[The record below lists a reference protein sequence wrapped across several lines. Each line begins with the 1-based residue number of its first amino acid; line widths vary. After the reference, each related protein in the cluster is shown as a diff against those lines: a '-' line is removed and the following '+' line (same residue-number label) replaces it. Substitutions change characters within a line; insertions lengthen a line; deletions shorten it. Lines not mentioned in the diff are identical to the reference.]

1 MVGGLAFT
9 KRFAFWKNFRKRV
22 SAAKCFFG
30 KYPTL
35 ITILITT
42 SLACVP
48 FPSMAQIENPGDFN
62 TVSLYLENDAFA
74 GTDQN
79 YTSGFRL
86 AWISRDLRD
95 YRENFIGK
103 LSYPV
108 IKLLPFFNA
117 PGFQRAIY
125 LALGQNIYTP
135 VDTKQSDLIEDDR
148 PYAGYSYFAVGIQ
161 SKDSY
166 RMHTLEFSLG
176 IIGPSA
182 FAEETQERFH
192 DLLGQ
197 NPPQGWDNQL
207 EDEPTLEVNYLRKTK
222 IWQAGI
228 GRHLGADLIPHVG
241 AALGNVH
248 IYANGGGQ
256 IRFGWNLPNDF
267 GTFLIRPGCECNV
280 AIDRLD
286 PRFFRT
292 TQFGIHLFVAVDG
305 RIVLRDIFLDGNT
318 FKESHSVE
326 KNYLTADIL
335 FGVGFLIKRFKI
347 SYAYVYETKKFKLQ
361 EDEHVFGTFTLS
373 YSF

>member
-1 MVGGLAFT
+1 
-9 KRFAFWKNFRKRV
+9 
-22 SAAKCFFG
+22 
-30 KYPTL
+30 
-35 ITILITT
+35 
-42 SLACVP
+42 
-48 FPSMAQIENPGDFN
+48 MAQIESPGDFN
-62 TVSLYLENDAFA
+62 TLSLYLENDAFA
-74 GTDQN
+74 RTDRN

-86 AWISRDLRD
+86 AWISKDLWD

-103 LSYPV
+103 WGYPV
-108 IKLLPFFNA
+108 FKRLPFVNT

-135 VDTKQSDLIEDDR
+135 EDIQRSDLIEDDR
-148 PYAGYSYFAVGIQ
+148 PYAGYGYLALGLQ

-176 IIGPSA
+176 VVGPA
-182 FAEETQERFH
+182 ALGQETQEFAH
-192 DLLGQ
+192 ELLGQ
-197 NPPQGWDNQL
+197 EPPQGWDNQL
-207 EDEPTLEVNYLRKTK
+207 QNELALQAVYLRKTK

-228 GRHLGADLIPHVG
+228 GRYFGADLIPHLG

-292 TQFGIHLFVAVDG
+292 KQFGVHLFAAVDG
-305 RIVLRDIFLDGNT
+305 RAVLRDIFLDGNT

-326 KNYLTADIL
+326 KNNLTADIL
-335 FGVGFLIKRFKI
+335 VGIGFLIKRFKI
-347 SYAYVYETKKFKLQ
+347 SYAYVYETKNFKLQ
-361 EDEHVFGTFTLS
+361 KDEHVFGTVTVS